1 MNSFIENALS
11 RKPLQL
17 VRQQA
22 HLGDESRY
30 TPVAILSTGGEDTG
44 EDDGSSYF
52 NAAAEPKSRVNSTR
66 EAPLR
71 HLSLFDLVG
80 ALDDYLASF
89 QSSRYLLCL

>member
-52 NAAAEPKSRVNSTR
+52 NAAAEPKSKVNSTR

-71 HLSLFDLVG
+71 HMSLFDLVG
-80 ALDDYLASF
+80 M
-89 QSSRYLLCL
+89 SSR